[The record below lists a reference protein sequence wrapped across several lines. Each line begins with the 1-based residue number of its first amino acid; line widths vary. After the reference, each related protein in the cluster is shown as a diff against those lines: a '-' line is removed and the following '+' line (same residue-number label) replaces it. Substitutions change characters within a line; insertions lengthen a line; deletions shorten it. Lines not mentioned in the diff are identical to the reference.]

1 MPSGSINAPL
11 KPGDVFIDE
20 IELESYTGFRTSLKG
35 IFENFILYED
45 IYSNCM
51 SGSITLIDSMNLVK
65 HFPIIG
71 AETLTITYKTPFGG
85 AEPVSLKFR
94 TYKISVYVETS
105 QEATQMVRI
114 EFVSPAAIKSMQ
126 TKISKSYRNMPVSM
140 MVDEIYREY
149 LAIDR
154 DKRMLESTIKGA
166 AYGAAIGSMVPI
178 PIIGTAVGGLAGAA
192 KGIISSAL
200 SDPKIPLTTLQPTL
214 DLRTYVIPYW
224 NPLYTINWLAHRAR
238 AVEDPTYC
246 DYVFF
251 ENSDGFHFVSLS
263 QLKKGEADVTFTN
276 YPAGFRDQRGDRMF
290 NAEWRNVFSMT
301 VEDITD
307 KIKQQNLATFG
318 STILTHDLTTKTFN
332 VFEFDYD
339 SKFQEV
345 GTHIEPNPL
354 LPRGKTDY
362 SKSSLSALKYYPS
375 STYTADSL
383 DRIADPEDTIL
394 YRQSLLTQMDS
405 VNVILECHGDTQVK
419 VGQMIELVTIGKES
433 TKGADKFDDDYIK
446 GRYLVTAIR
455 HVVTDRNHRMTVTVS
470 KDSFAE
476 PIADFKKPTLV

>member
-1 MPSGSINAPL
+1 MPSGSLNSPL
-11 KPGDVFIDE
+11 KPGDVVIDE

-35 IFENFILYED
+35 IFENFIIYED

-51 SGSITLIDSMNLVK
+51 SGSITLIDSMNLVR

-85 AEPVSLKFR
+85 AEPVTLKFR
-94 TYKISVYVETS
+94 TYKISVYVETA

-114 EFVSPAAIKSMQ
+114 EFISPAAIKSMQ
-126 TKISKSYRNMPVSM
+126 TKISKSYRNMPVSD
-140 MVDEIYREY
+140 MVNEIYREY
-149 LAIDR
+149 LAL
-154 DKRMLESTIKGA
+154 DKDKNILGGAAKGA

-178 PIIGTAVGGLAGAA
+178 PIIGTVAGGAVGALSGLA
-192 KGIISSAL
+192 SAL
-200 SDPKIPLTTLQPTL
+200 NQDPKIPLFTLQPTF
-214 DLRTYVIPYW
+214 DNRTYVIPYW

-238 AVEDPTYC
+238 AKENQTYC

-263 QLKKGEADVTFTN
+263 QLKKQEADVTFTN
-276 YPAGFRDQRGDRMF
+276 YPAGFRDERGDRMF

-318 STILTHDLTTKTFN
+318 STILTHDLTTKSFNTFK
-332 VFEFDYD
+332 FDYD
-339 SKFQEV
+339 SKFAEV
-345 GTHIEPNPL
+345 GSHIESNPL
-354 LPRGKTDY
+354 IPKGKTDY
-362 SKSSLSALKYYPS
+362 SKATLSSLKYYPS
-375 STYTADSL
+375 TTYTMEGL
-383 DRIADPEDTIL
+383 DRIVDPEDTIL

-419 VGQMIELVTIGKES
+419 VGDVIELITIGKES
-433 TKGADKFDDDYIK
+433 TKGSDKFDDDYLK
-446 GRYLVTAIR
+446 GKYLVTAIR
-455 HVVTDRNHRMTVTVS
+455 HVVTDRNHRMTLTVS
-470 KDSFAE
+470 RDSFGE
-476 PIADFKKPTLV
+476 PVADFKKPTLV